1 VREKKQ
7 ETMGITI
14 CIDGDDITISSSKM
28 GSKIKKTPAKK
39 AAKTVKPKIA
49 KTPKAKKAKVTPKI
63 KKTKAPK
70 FKKSKTKKVVDPNK
84 KPRKPREKKDHD
96 YIVYCLISKD
106 KEKTY
111 IGRFSPF

>member
-1 VREKKQ
+1 
-7 ETMGITI
+7 MGITI
-14 CIDGDDITISSSKM
+14 CIDGNDFTISSSKM
-28 GSKIKKTPAKK
+28 GAKIKKTPAKK

-49 KTPKAKKAKVTPKI
+49 KTPKAKKVKAPKV

-70 FKKSKTKKVVDPNK
+70 FKKSKTKKRVDPNK

-106 KEKTY
+106 KEQTY
-111 IGRFSPF
+111 VGKFFYFVI